1 MNTQW
6 VCSWLFD
13 LWPFE
18 GVNNQTLEP
27 WKWFSM
33 TEEMSKQKFT
43 GTPIIVYSAQC
54 KTALKAAFRWQ
65 GRLEATPPSFFKTLI
80 LSNCLTLYF
89 TLRSSRAD
97 SSSLVETLTI
107 CCMTFIAQDRNSHF
121 MTGSAEN
128 RAGRFCWT
136 CTSKA
141 TKEGKTVIVDRSQRF
156 LLFPLPDRVY
166 INYTASEA
174 YTMKKKGKA
183 DSFMLMRSSS
193 GWGEREEGPGVFEA
207 DKNGNVPLAAQ
218 HPCIKASCW
227 SLGSLEGEER

>member
-1 MNTQW
+1 MTTLW

-13 LWPFE
+13 LLPFE
-18 GVNNQTLEP
+18 GANNQTLEP
-27 WKWFSM
+27 WKWCLNNRRDEQ
-33 TEEMSKQKFT
+33 TE
-43 GTPIIVYSAQC
+43 VYWHTYYCLQC
-54 KTALKAAFRWQ
+54 SVQNSLKSCVQVTRQTW
-65 GRLEATPPSFFKTLI
+65 RPPPPFKTFI

-89 TLRSSRAD
+89 TLKSSRAD

-107 CCMTFIAQDRNSHF
+107 CCMTFIAQDRSSHF

-174 YTMKKKGKA
+174 YTMKKGKA